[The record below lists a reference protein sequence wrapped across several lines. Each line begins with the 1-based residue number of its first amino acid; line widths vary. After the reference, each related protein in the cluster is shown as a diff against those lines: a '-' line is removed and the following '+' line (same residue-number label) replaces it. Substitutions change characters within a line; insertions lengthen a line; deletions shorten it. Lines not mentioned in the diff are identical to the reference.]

1 MNNLPKTLPIFPL
14 ENILFLPKV
23 NLPLYIFEPRYLN
36 MITDTINKEN
46 LIGMIQLTNSK
57 DNNFNET
64 FKIGCAGKIIYYE
77 KTTDGK
83 FLIVLKGVSRF
94 KIQKELSL
102 RNGYRRIVPN
112 WTNFKNDLKEK
123 KINTKL
129 KEKLVQNI
137 KNYIKTL
144 NINFF
149 EKQLNKI
156 PTNEIIQIVA
166 KEIAFSKIENQ
177 SIIECDN
184 SSKRIELLIKFLQ
197 NLSAFDKSD
206 SIH

>member
-1 MNNLPKTLPIFPL
+1 MIFMN
-14 ENILFLPKV
+14 
-23 NLPLYIFEPRYLN
+23 
-36 MITDTINKEN
+36 
-46 LIGMIQLTNSK
+46 
-57 DNNFNET
+57 
-64 FKIGCAGKIIYYE
+64 
-77 KTTDGK
+77 
-83 FLIVLKGVSRF
+83 
-94 KIQKELSL
+94 
-102 RNGYRRIVPN
+102 RI
-112 WTNFKNDLKEK
+112 
-123 KINTKL
+123 
-129 KEKLVQNI
+129 I